1 MLKQEFKVPKSLK
14 TTSIVLMMIGLLG
27 LIIGAVV
34 LLPGDA
40 LAQTQFW
47 ASLMHNAI
55 FFLLIS

>member
-1 MLKQEFKVPKSLK
+1 MLKQEFIVPKSLK
-14 TTSIVLMMIGLLG
+14 TTSIVLMLIGLVG
-27 LIIGAVV
+27 LVVGAVT

-55 FFLLIS
+55 FFL